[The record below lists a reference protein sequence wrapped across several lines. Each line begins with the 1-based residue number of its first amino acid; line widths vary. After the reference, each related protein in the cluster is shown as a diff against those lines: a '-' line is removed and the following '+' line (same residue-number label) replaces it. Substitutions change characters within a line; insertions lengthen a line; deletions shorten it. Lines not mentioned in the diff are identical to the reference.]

1 VLVTEDVEFDLD
13 TLDAY
18 VGATYPDLRKCLN
31 QLQTNSMSGKL
42 ASVQNSGN
50 DQDAMLIEITDLF
63 KGGKVLEGRQ
73 QLLQFLG
80 LNPTRLE
87 DIYKWTYVNL
97 DLWGNTTEQKDAAI
111 VVIRN
116 GLANLSLVG
125 IPEISLAATMV
136 ELTQIRE

>member
-1 VLVTEDVEFDLD
+1 
-13 TLDAY
+13 
-18 VGATYPDLRKCLN
+18 
-31 QLQTNSMSGKL
+31 MSGKL